1 MAFPCSGLSTLPR
14 GDLEDRGEEREAG
27 LNDLLTRWQSGGK
40 FLSMGHRGQGW
51 EKKETCTLYHV
62 NNDFLVQEDNIGSV
76 GMGGRNGEEV

>member
-1 MAFPCSGLSTLPR
+1 MTCS
-14 GDLEDRGEEREAG
+14 RE
-27 LNDLLTRWQSGGK
+27 GGGS
-40 FLSMGHRGQGW
+40 FSPWATGGQGW

>member
-1 MAFPCSGLSTLPR
+1 MSHS
-14 GDLEDRGEEREAG
+14 
-27 LNDLLTRWQSGGK
+27 
-40 FLSMGHRGQGW
+40 GQGW